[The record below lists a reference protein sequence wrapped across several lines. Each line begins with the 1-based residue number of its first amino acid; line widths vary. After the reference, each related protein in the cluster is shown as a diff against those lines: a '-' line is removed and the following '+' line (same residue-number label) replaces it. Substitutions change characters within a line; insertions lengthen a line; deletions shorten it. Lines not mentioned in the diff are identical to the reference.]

1 MHTLRA
7 KDVLLDRVGDAVDV
21 VRGQRGQAEREQLRV
36 GISHD
41 KPEAGSLDQWQRAEE
56 GSPTRAQGAGERRS
70 TRVTGNGLRTKRDSL
85 PRRERG
91 VPALQAGRDRLRGAT
106 QHPSEQKSG
115 GRDRS
120 RPPQLP
126 RGAYFFFLAAFF
138 LAAFFF
144 AGIEVIPPF
153 SQSLD
158 GGGSLS
164 T

>member
-1 MHTLRA
+1 MVERA
-7 KDVLLDRVGDAVDV
+7 GLGFVMGNADPELLALGLPVLPTNDEDGVARAIEEHVLGGLKKEK
-21 VRGQRGQAEREQLRV
+21 RGRCF
-36 GISHD
+36 
-41 KPEAGSLDQWQRAEE
+41 KPPRTA
-56 GSPTRAQGAGERRS
+56 RR
-70 TRVTGNGLRTKRDSL
+70 K
-85 PRRERG
+85 
-91 VPALQAGRDRLRGAT
+91 
-106 QHPSEQKSG
+106 KSG

-126 RGAYFFFLAAFF
+126 RGSYFFFLAAFF

-153 SQSLD
+153 SPSLD